1 MIESDVWL
9 LFGLVQF
16 HGMISACRDSLSL
29 VGKCRQLLLYFA
41 RPTLC
46 HPLRVRGM
54 CAQRPCWVAEVAYV
68 MPLGYLCAWWISCTD
83 GSDNTPV
90 AKSVCR
96 CATPV
101 AECVPLK
108 FGMSCFA
115 FPILS
120 GASVPFMQP
129 LQCDSRL
136 SDAKHNSITLA
147 ATAARNDDAA
157 IPLRS
162 ANI

>member
-1 MIESDVWL
+1 MRLSRGVDPSIVKGLGGMIESDVWL

-68 MPLGYLCAWWISCTD
+68 MPLGYLC
-83 GSDNTPV
+83 GSLCMMD
-90 AKSVCR
+90 
-96 CATPV
+96 
-101 AECVPLK
+101 
-108 FGMSCFA
+108 
-115 FPILS
+115 
-120 GASVPFMQP
+120 FMH
-129 LQCDSRL
+129 RWF
-136 SDAKHNSITLA
+136 
-147 ATAARNDDAA
+147 R
-157 IPLRS
+157 
-162 ANI
+162 